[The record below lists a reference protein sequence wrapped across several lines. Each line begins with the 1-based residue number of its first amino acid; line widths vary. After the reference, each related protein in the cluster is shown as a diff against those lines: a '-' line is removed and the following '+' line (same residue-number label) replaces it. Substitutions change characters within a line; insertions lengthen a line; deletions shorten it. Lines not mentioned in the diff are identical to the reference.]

1 MSKHTTNGQSF
12 FHERIATPTGMMLL
26 LTDDG
31 HRLRALDWDDH
42 EERLQRLL
50 GLHYG
55 EGPTRFEPVAGPASE
70 ARRAIEAYFAG
81 ELSALDALRTQTGG
95 TAFQREV
102 WTALRAIPVGTTT
115 SYGRLAATIGRPK
128 AVRAVGLA
136 NGANPIALV
145 VPCHRVIGA
154 DASLTGYGG
163 GIERKRWLLEHEGV
177 HLPAPRARRPRTDG
191 QSGFAYA

>member
-1 MSKHTTNGQSF
+1 MSNQATNGQSF
-12 FHERIATPTGMMLL
+12 FLERMATPTGTMLL
-26 LTDDG
+26 LTDEQQ
-31 HRLRALDWDDH
+31 RLRALDWDDH

-55 EGPTRFEPVAGPASE
+55 ARSTRFETVGGPASE

-81 ELSALDALRTQTGG
+81 ELSALNALRTQTAG
-95 TAFQREV
+95 TTFQREV
-102 WTALRAIPVGTTT
+102 WAALRAIPVGATT

-136 NGANPIALV
+136 NGSNPIALV